1 MMLRIPAFAMSL
13 AFASVA
19 MAQVT
24 PSRPAAADPVNK
36 PQPVGASTVR
46 SNPAA
51 APVHPVSDAGA
62 TERGLAPVRPG
73 NPGVTNRVQDANA
86 HGVDAQGHPL
96 DPHGKPVGQ
105 KPVEPAA
112 AGTVR

>member
-1 MMLRIPAFAMSL
+1 MFLRIPVFVLTAGL
-13 AFASVA
+13 ATTAI
-19 MAQVT
+19 AQVA
-24 PSRPAAADPVNK
+24 PSAPAAADPANK
-36 PQPVGASTVR
+36 PVPVGASTVQ

-51 APVHPVSDAGA
+51 APIHPMSDAGA

-73 NPGVTNRVQDANA
+73 SPGVTNRVQDANT

-105 KPVEPAA
+105 KPMTPAPA
-112 AGTVR
+112 STAR

>member
-1 MMLRIPAFAMSL
+1 MVLRISAFAISL
-13 AFASVA
+13 AFAGVV
-19 MAQVT
+19 MAQVA
-24 PSRPAAADPVNK
+24 PSRPAAADPANK
-36 PQPVGASTVR
+36 PVPVGASTVQ
-46 SNPAA
+46 SNPTA
-51 APVHPVSDAGA
+51 APIHPVSDAGA

-86 HGVDAQGHPL
+86 NGVDAQGHPL

-105 KPVEPAA
+105 KPTVPAA